1 MQVIFNSL
9 KKINFCRLCLKCD
22 MPLSHQSIVAVNLPG
37 PGIVAGEGGGFVI
50 VFLLKWLTLSKT
62 ISLSTGTNI
71 RTFFT
76 ISPNSQPVFEKANSK
91 FLCMFSLIHGIRQ
104 LRSRWIVDRTMYI
117 TAPLQDKQALF
128 GGMAI

>member
-50 VFLLKWLTLSKT
+50 VFLLKWLTMSKT
-62 ISLSTGTNI
+62 LSLSTGTNI
-71 RTFFT
+71 RTFLQFHQ
-76 ISPNSQPVFEKANSK
+76 IVNL
-91 FLCMFSLIHGIRQ
+91 FLRRQ
-104 LRSRWIVDRTMYI
+104 ILNFYVC
-117 TAPLQDKQALF
+117 F
-128 GGMAI
+128 H